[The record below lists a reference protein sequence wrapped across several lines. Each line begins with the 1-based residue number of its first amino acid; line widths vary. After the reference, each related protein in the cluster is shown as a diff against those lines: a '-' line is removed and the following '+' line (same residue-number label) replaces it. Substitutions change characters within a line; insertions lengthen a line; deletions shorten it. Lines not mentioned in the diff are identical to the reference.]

1 MFRGITAFIDGRV
14 LPYDRQF
21 VLGYFKATVPG
32 GGSKLDELTEKY
44 KLTWALVRPYSPA
57 ASPIGHSV
65 MAMAEHR
72 EPCDSR
78 GSCTVL
84 GAPGG
89 ETPPGDSSI
98 ATDRHTPDA
107 LGMSAMAPIAT
118 QSVRRRGSCDVPT
131 ADIG

>member
-1 MFRGITAFIDGRV
+1 MPMSFGGHVASSSAC
-14 LPYDRQF
+14 
-21 VLGYFKATVPG
+21 ATRPKEQEIGSADYAVPTQH
-32 GGSKLDELTEKY
+32 S
-44 KLTWALVRPYSPA
+44 
-57 ASPIGHSV
+57 SPIGHSV

-98 ATDRHTPDA
+98 ATDRHAPDA

>member
-1 MFRGITAFIDGRV
+1 MAEREVSGPVFNDYDFGGYPVFRGITAFIDGRV
-14 LPYDRQF
+14 LSYDRQF

-89 ETPPGDSSI
+89 ETPPGDSSF
-98 ATDRHTPDA
+98 A
-107 LGMSAMAPIAT
+107 LK
-118 QSVRRRGSCDVPT
+118 
-131 ADIG
+131 